1 LNIGIIGGGGWG
13 TALSCVLAK
22 KGHSIRIWVYEPDLA
37 KRMASSHVND
47 VYLPSVE
54 IPAAVAVTTSL
65 ADAAKGAEMLLF
77 VTPSHALRA
86 TSTALAAEA
95 PGAFASAPLVVVATK
110 GIEKGTLRRM
120 SEVVAET
127 LPSRAG
133 EDAVVLAG
141 PSHAEEV
148 ALQVPAAIVAAC
160 RNRERAAAVPPPP
173 PRPPAAAVQE
183 ACATESLRIYTNDD
197 VVGVEVGVSLKNVVA
212 IAAGIS
218 DGLGF
223 GDSTKAALLTR
234 GLAEISRLGRAMGA
248 RAETFAGLA
257 GMGDLIATATSRH
270 SRNRRLGEA
279 IGRGATLEQALA
291 ASPMVSEGVG
301 TSEAAVE
308 LARRHGVELPIA
320 EQVHAIL
327 FEGKSARAAL
337 RELLTRDLKPEA
349 ESRVRRES

>member
-1 LNIGIIGGGGWG
+1 MKVGVIGGGGWG
-13 TALSCVLAK
+13 TALASVLAR
-22 KGHSIRIWVYEPDLA
+22 KGHAVRLWVYEADLA
-37 KRMASSHVND
+37 QRMSETRVND
-47 VYLPSVE
+47 VYLPRVE
-54 IPAAVAVTTSL
+54 IPAAVAVTTRLSE
-65 ADAAKGAEMLLF
+65 AASGAEMILL

-86 TSTALAAEA
+86 TATALAAEA
-95 PGAFASAPLVVVATK
+95 RGAFASAPLVVVATK

-120 SEVVAET
+120 SEVAAET
-127 LPSRAG
+127 LPARAG

-160 RNRERAAAVPPPP
+160 RNHDR
-173 PRPPAAAVQE
+173 AAAVQE
-183 ACATESLRIYTNDD
+183 ACSTDSLRIYTNDD
-197 VVGVEVGVSLKNVVA
+197 VAGVEVGVSLKNVVA

-234 GLAEISRLGRAMGA
+234 GLAEMSRLGRAMGA

-279 IGRGATLEQALA
+279 VGRGATLAEALA

-301 TSEAAVE
+301 TCEAAVE

-327 FEGKSARAAL
+327 FEGKSARASM

-349 ESRVRRES
+349 ENRVRRES

>member
-1 LNIGIIGGGGWG
+1 MKVGVIGGGGWG
-13 TALSCVLAK
+13 TALALVLSE
-22 KGHSIRIWVYEPDLA
+22 KGHAVRLWVYEADLA
-37 KRMASSHVND
+37 ERLAHTRVND
-47 VYLPSVE
+47 VYLPGAELPRAVSVTASLPE
-54 IPAAVAVTTSL
+54 AAA
-65 ADAAKGAEMLLF
+65 GAEMIVF

-86 TSTALAAEA
+86 TATRLAAEA
-95 PGAFASAPLVVVATK
+95 RGTFASAPLVVVATK
-110 GIEKGTLRRM
+110 GLETTTLARM
-120 SEVVAET
+120 SQVVAES
-127 LPSRAG
+127 LPAPAG
-133 EDAVVLAG
+133 ADAVVLAG

-148 ALQVPAAIVAAC
+148 AHHVPTAIVAAC
-160 RNRERAAAVPPPP
+160 RDRARAE
-173 PRPPAAAVQE
+173 AVQE
-183 ACATESLRIYTNDD
+183 ACSTEWFRVYTNDD
-197 VVGVEVGVSLKNVVA
+197 VIGVELGVSLKNVVA

-234 GLAEISRLGRAMGA
+234 GLAEMARLGRALGA
-248 RAETFAGLA
+248 RPDTLSGLA

-279 IGRGATLEQALA
+279 VGKGATLKEALD
-291 ASPMVSEGVG
+291 ASPMVAEGVG
-301 TSEAAVE
+301 TCEAAVA
-308 LARRHGVELPIA
+308 LAKRHNVELPIA

>member
-1 LNIGIIGGGGWG
+1 VKVAAIGGGGWG
-13 TALSCVLAK
+13 TALASVLSK
-22 KGHSIRIWVYEPDLA
+22 KGHEVSLWVYEADLA
-37 KRMASSHVND
+37 TRLKATREND
-47 VYLPSVE
+47 IYLPGVKL
-54 IPAAVAVTTSL
+54 PPAVAVTTSL
-65 ADAAKGAEMLLF
+65 RESVAGAEMILF
-77 VTPSHALRA
+77 VTPSHVLRA
-86 TSTALAAEA
+86 TAARLADEA
-95 PGAFASAPLVVVATK
+95 PAAFAVAPLVVVATK
-110 GIEKGTLRRM
+110 GLEKESLARM
-120 SEVVAET
+120 SEVLAAT
-127 LPSRAG
+127 LPAPAG
-133 EDAVVLAG
+133 RDAVVLAG

-148 ALQVPAAIVAAC
+148 ARQIPTAIVAAC
-160 RNRERAAAVPPPP
+160 RDRARAE
-173 PRPPAAAVQE
+173 AVQE
-183 ACATESLRIYTNDD
+183 ACSTEWFRIYTNDD
-197 VVGVEVGVSLKNVVA
+197 VVGVELGVSLKNVVA

-234 GLAEISRLGRAMGA
+234 GLAEIARLGRALGA
-248 RAETFAGLA
+248 RPDTMAGLA

-279 IGRGATLEQALA
+279 VGRGANLAEALA
-291 ASPMVSEGVG
+291 ASPMVAEGVG
-301 TSEAAVE
+301 TCEAAVE

>member
-1 LNIGIIGGGGWG
+1 MTIGVIGGGGWG
-13 TALSCVLAK
+13 TALASILAR
-22 KGHSIRIWVYEPDLA
+22 KGHAVRLWVYEADLA
-37 KRMASSHVND
+37 ARMAATRVND
-47 VYLPSVE
+47 VYLPGIE
-54 IPAAVAVTTSL
+54 LPAAVQVTTRL
-65 ADAAKGAEMLLF
+65 ADAASGAEMILL

-86 TSTALAAEA
+86 TATALAAEA
-95 PGAFASAPLVVVATK
+95 RGAFAAAPLVVVATK

-127 LPSRAG
+127 LPAPAG
-133 EDAVVLAG
+133 EGAVVLAG

-160 RNRERAAAVPPPP
+160 RDHDR
-173 PRPPAAAVQE
+173 AAAVQE
-183 ACATESLRIYTNDD
+183 ACSTESLRIYTNDD
-197 VVGVEVGVSLKNVVA
+197 VVGVEIGVSLKNVVA

-234 GLAEISRLGRAMGA
+234 GLAEMARLGRAMGA
-248 RAETFAGLA
+248 RPETFAGLA

-279 IGRGATLEQALA
+279 VGRGATLSEALA

-301 TSEAAVE
+301 TCEAAVE
-308 LARRHGVELPIA
+308 LSRRHGVELPIA

-327 FEGKSARAAL
+327 FEGKSARAAM

-349 ESRVRRES
+349 ENRVRRES

>member
-1 LNIGIIGGGGWG
+1 MNVGIIGGGGWG
-13 TALSCVLAK
+13 TALACVLSR
-22 KGHSIRIWVYEPDLA
+22 KGHTVRLWVYEADLA
-37 KRMASSHVND
+37 ARMSEKRVND
-47 VYLPSVE
+47 IYLPGVE
-54 IPAAVAVTTSL
+54 IPSAVAVTPRL
-65 ADAAKGAEMLLF
+65 AEAASGAEMLLL

-86 TSTALAAEA
+86 TSSALAADA
-95 PGAFASAPLVVVATK
+95 RGVFASAPLVVIATK
-110 GIEKGTLRRM
+110 GLEKGTLHRM

-127 LPSRAG
+127 LPAPAG

-148 ALQVPAAIVAAC
+148 ARHVPAAIVAAC
-160 RNRERAAAVPPPP
+160 RNRERAAAV
-173 PRPPAAAVQE
+173 QE
-183 ACATESLRIYTNDD
+183 ACSTESLRIYTNDD
-197 VVGVEVGVSLKNVVA
+197 VVGVEIGVSLKNVVA

-223 GDSTKAALLTR
+223 GDSSKAALLTR
-234 GLAEISRLGRAMGA
+234 GLAEMSRLGRAMGA

-279 IGRGATLEQALA
+279 IGKGATLAEALA

-301 TSEAAVE
+301 TCEAAVE

-327 FEGKSARAAL
+327 FEGKSARTAL

>member
-1 LNIGIIGGGGWG
+1 VTIAVIGGGGWG
-13 TALSCVLAK
+13 TALASVLAR
-22 KGHSIRIWVYEPDLA
+22 KGHAVTLWVYETDLA
-37 KRMASSHVND
+37 ARLVLTREND
-47 VYLPSVE
+47 IYLPGVA
-54 IPAAVAVTTSL
+54 IPAEVGVTSSLAAAVA
-65 ADAAKGAEMLLF
+65 GAEMILF

-86 TSTALAAEA
+86 TATRLVADAR
-95 PGAFASAPLVVVATK
+95 GAFATAPLVVVATK
-110 GIEKGTLRRM
+110 GIETKTLRRM
-120 SEVVAET
+120 SEVLAET
-127 LPSRAG
+127 LPAPSG
-133 EDAVVLAG
+133 QDAVVLAG

-148 ALQVPAAIVAAC
+148 AHQVPTAIVAAC
-160 RNRERAAAVPPPP
+160 RDHARAE
-173 PRPPAAAVQE
+173 AVQE
-183 ACATESLRIYTNDD
+183 ACSTEWFRIYTNDD
-197 VVGVEVGVSLKNVVA
+197 VVGVELGVSLKNVVA

-234 GLAEISRLGRAMGA
+234 GLAEMARLGRALGA
-248 RAETFAGLA
+248 RPDTLSGLA

-279 IGRGATLEQALA
+279 VGRGATLAEALA
-291 ASPMVSEGVG
+291 ASPMVAEGVG
-301 TSEAAVE
+301 TCEAAVE
-308 LARRHGVELPIA
+308 LARRQGVELPIA